1 MQSVFQTIEEAY
13 RKKVSLFQD
22 LLSCVTAERDDLIK
36 VNIDNLWVLM
46 EKKQKILQAIE
57 EAKGQI
63 KNLAEEDPAY
73 QNAYGKERGR
83 IIELSERIVRLKEE
97 IKARVKENVTFIQES
112 LQFVDEIISIFS
124 MGGRLEPSYD
134 PIRKHRKGFSA
145 GIYQRQV

>member
-1 MQSVFQTIEEAY
+1 MQSVLQTIEEAY

-22 LLSCVTAERDDLIK
+22 LLHCVTAERDDLIK

-73 QNAYGKERGR
+73 QNASGKERGH
-83 IIELSERIVRLKEE
+83 IIELSKRMVSLKEE
-97 IKARVKENVTFIQES
+97 IKTRVKENVTFIQES

-134 PIRKHRKGFSA
+134 PARKHRKGLSA